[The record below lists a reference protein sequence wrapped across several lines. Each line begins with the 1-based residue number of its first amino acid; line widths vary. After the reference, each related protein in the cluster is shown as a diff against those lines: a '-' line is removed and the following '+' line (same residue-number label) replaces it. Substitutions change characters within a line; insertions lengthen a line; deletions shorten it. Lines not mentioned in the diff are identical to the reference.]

1 MAHLHNLHSNQRPSF
16 LSDLGN
22 KVRTVAEIAGTAK
35 GIYDAGKMAYTGIR
49 MAGPMLATAGLQL

>member
-22 KVRTVAEIAGTAK
+22 KDRTAAEIAVTAK
-35 GIYDAGKMAYTGIR
+35 GIYDLSKMAYTSIR
-49 MAGPMLATAGLQL
+49 MA

>member
-1 MAHLHNLHSNQRPSF
+1 MAHLHNLHQNQRPSF

-35 GIYDAGKMAYTGIR
+35 GI
-49 MAGPMLATAGLQL
+49 L